1 MAKKK
6 KQTAS
11 QDKCIKDMLLILAK
25 SGMPAPGSD
34 DGVTTYVM
42 KLNRKGVVEGVDVH
56 FSNAVVGKA
65 GR

>member
-1 MAKKK
+1 
-6 KQTAS
+6 
-11 QDKCIKDMLLILAK
+11 MLLILAK

-34 DGVTTYVM
+34 DGVTTYVT